1 MALAP
6 FCCSPEWEKE
16 VGVRSGGGVSSGDGG
31 EEEDG
36 RNVGLTGSAK
46 ALCVPFEQPE
56 MPDGQL
62 CFVSGEVAKKW
73 VLFGRSY

>member
-6 FCCSPEWEKE
+6 FCCTAEWEKE
-16 VGVRSGGGVSSGDGG
+16 VGVRSGSAGDGG
-31 EEEDG
+31 EDEDG
-36 RNVGLTGSAK
+36 QNVGLTGSAK
-46 ALCVPFEQPE
+46 ALCIPLEQPE